1 MTGNWIDRPEG
12 GAPFAL
18 RLLCSFALAFGRGP
32 ARAILHPVTLYF
44 MMRRGPERRAS
55 SAYLSR
61 VLGRPATAAD
71 VYRHILC
78 FSRVTL
84 DRLFLLQEGT
94 WRFEIECSGL
104 EEVERLLTMR
114 RGILLLGAHFGSYEA
129 TRVLGINQP
138 HIRFRTVIDI
148 DQNPAMSR
156 LLNRLNPELAAT
168 VINSREAGP
177 GVALAI
183 RDSLSEGAIVAL
195 LADRLRPGGRASDT
209 PFLGGIAPFP
219 TAPWEIAAALGVP
232 VVACFGVYR
241 GSNRYHLQFETL
253 AEQIVRERDGGRP
266 LADWIRVFA
275 DRLERQVRGAP
286 LNWFNFYDFW
296 PG

>member
-1 MTGNWIDRPEG
+1 
-12 GAPFAL
+12 
-18 RLLCSFALAFGRGP
+18 
-32 ARAILHPVTLYF
+32 
-44 MMRRGPERRAS
+44 
-55 SAYLSR
+55 
-61 VLGRPATAAD
+61 
-71 VYRHILC
+71 
-78 FSRVTL
+78 
-84 DRLFLLQEGT
+84 
-94 WRFEIECSGL
+94 
-104 EEVERLLTMR
+104 MR

-156 LLNRLNPELAAT
+156 LLNSLNPELAAT
-168 VINSREAGP
+168 VINPGKRVPASRSRSGMPWARARSSRCLRTGC
-177 GVALAI
+177 ARAA
-183 RDSLSEGAIVAL
+183 RRATRRFSGAS
-195 LADRLRPGGRASDT
+195 RSSDE
-209 PFLGGIAPFP
+209 PR
-219 TAPWEIAAALGVP
+219 EIAAALGVP

-253 AEQIVRERDGGRP
+253 ADQIVRERDGGRP
-266 LADWIRVFA
+266 LADWIQVFA